1 MCSSRN
7 FQTALSAKVFEA
19 GYNAALFPSLAA
31 CGAHSFQSSSV
42 TSRGPP
48 CACDGAQ
55 MAATEEVR
63 TKDWSCGPACLNADV
78 RMLRLPFMAGTTAS
92 DHSLRSRD
100 IGEAVCKIMWTPGVY
115 TYGFV
120 RRERGEERKGIGE
133 KLENGLNKNSGITK
147 QTE

>member
-19 GYNAALFPSLAA
+19 AYNAALFPSLAA

-78 RMLRLPFMAGTTAS
+78 RMLRLPCMAGTTAS

-100 IGEAVCKIMWTPGVY
+100 IGEAVCRIMWTPGVLY
-115 TYGFV
+115 VWLCQTREGRGKKRQ
-120 RRERGEERKGIGE
+120 RREINNVK
-133 KLENGLNKNSGITK
+133 
-147 QTE
+147 